1 MAPSNEATLSRGSD
15 GMHCWSDEDCQLQ
28 HQRRVTPADLVV
40 SGNKIGSWGS
50 ALLTSDN
57 IHLSRTKIREFGSI
71 SEIANDGKT
80 PIDEHVASLVRDSL
94 AGNTRRAYLS
104 DLAHFE
110 SWGGQVPATDQ
121 LIASYLATHAET
133 SSTAT
138 LQRRVASLSKAHR
151 ALGVPNP
158 TQSELVKAVLRGIK
172 RSSGRPQK
180 QAKAL
185 LRDDLLAVLDSMCDS
200 LKDARDRAL
209 LLIGFA
215 GGFRRSELAGLN
227 VEDIESVRQG
237 IIIHLKRSKTDQEG
251 VGRKIGI
258 PFGRTRH
265 CPVTA
270 VEQWRTRS
278 GIGEGALFR
287 PVDRHGV
294 ISNQRLSGEAV
305 SLVVKERV
313 AAAGIDPA
321 GYSGHSLR
329 AGLATSAAQSG
340 AASWKIRQQT
350 GHASDAML
358 IRYIRDGELFT
369 DNVAGVLL

>member
-1 MAPSNEATLSRGSD
+1 MTFD
-15 GMHCWSDEDCQLQ
+15 D
-28 HQRRVTPADLVV
+28 
-40 SGNKIGSWGS
+40 
-50 ALLTSDN
+50 LTSDN
-57 IHLSRTKIREFGSI
+57 IHLSRPKMPDSGADFT
-71 SEIANDGKT
+71 IAIHGRT
-80 PIDEHVASLVRDSL
+80 LVDEHVSSLVRDSI
-94 AGNTRRAYLS
+94 ADSTRRAYLS

-110 SWGGQVPATDQ
+110 SWGGRIPTTDD
-121 LIASYLATHAET
+121 LIASYLAAHAEM
-133 SSTAT
+133 SRTAT

-172 RSSGRPQK
+172 RSCGRPQK

-215 GGFRRSELAGLN
+215 GGFRRSELAGLD
-227 VEDIESVRQG
+227 VEDIEPVRQG
-237 IIIHLKRSKTDQEG
+237 IIIHLRRSKTDQEG
-251 VGRKIGI
+251 MGRKIGI

-265 CPVTA
+265 CPVA
-270 VEQWRTRS
+270 AIEQWRTRS
-278 GIGEGALFR
+278 RITQGPLFR
-287 PVDRHGV
+287 PIDRHSV
-294 ISNQRLSGEAV
+294 ISNLRVSGEAV
-305 SLVVKERV
+305 SLVIKERV
-313 AAAGIDPA
+313 AAAGFDPS

-340 AASWKIRQQT
+340 APAWKIRQQT

-358 IRYIRDGELFT
+358 IRYIRDGELFM